1 MQNIRVYELIIK
13 SWIMVALKKMMLFIE
28 QNFHHQI
35 AAGGTSFEKMPTKK
49 CYFIG
54 LFVYFLNL
62 EDMHI

>member
-1 MQNIRVYELIIK
+1 
-13 SWIMVALKKMMLFIE
+13 MVALKKMMLFIE